1 MLHYV
6 SLCSGIEGASVA
18 WKPLGWK
25 LRYVSEIEKNACKV
39 LEERHPEARNLG
51 DICKFR
57 LQPGCCDVV
66 VGGTPCQSFSV
77 TGLRKGL
84 NDDRGKIAP
93 EFFRRVREAS
103 PSWVVWENVPGVLSS
118 NRGKDFGSIL
128 GALAELGYGFAY
140 RVLDARYFGVAQR
153 RKRVYVVGHRGDW
166 RPAAASLFDLPT
178 VQADGI
184 EIREVRKRRTRS
196 TAKVSESN
204 VLGWTGDE
212 TPKFGVEVVPTLR
225 AYQGGEGVG
234 VLNGTMRRL
243 TPVEW
248 ERLQGFPDGYTDVGI
263 SDRARMQLV
272 GNSFCV
278 PVIQWIGQRISFIE
292 GVES

>member
-1 MLHYV
+1 MLRFV

-18 WKPLGWK
+18 WKPLGWS
-25 LRYVSEIEKNACKV
+25 LRYVCEIEKNACKV
-39 LEERHPEARNLG
+39 LERRHPEARNLG
-51 DICKFR
+51 DIKSVH
-57 LQPGCCDVV
+57 LKSGCCDLII
-66 VGGTPCQSFSV
+66 GGTPCQSFSI
-77 TGLRKGL
+77 TGLRKGFD
-84 NDDRGKIAP
+84 DDRGDIASH
-93 EFFRRVREAS
+93 FFRCVREAA
-103 PSWVVWENVPGVLSS
+103 PCWVVWENVPGVLSS
-118 NRGKDFGSIL
+118 NGGRDFGCIL

-153 RKRVYVVGHRGDW
+153 RKRVYVVGYSGDW
-166 RPAAASLFDLPT
+166 RLAAAALFDLPT

-184 EIREVRKRRTRS
+184 EIREVRKRRSRLS
-196 TAKVSESN
+196 AKTHESN

-212 TPKFGVEVVPTLR
+212 TPKFANEIVPTLR

-234 VLNGTMRRL
+234 VLNGTMRKL

-263 SDRARMQLV
+263 SDRARMQLI

-278 PVIQWIGQRISFIE
+278 PVIQWIGKRISFLE
-292 GVES
+292 GVTT